1 MTTESVV
8 VPALSTHQDESTFE
22 FAKVCS
28 EEVIRT
34 HLGLANDATH
44 NQVIER
50 IKEYYNV
57 SEICNFLRQKVEI
70 DGGESVPKYRHITL
84 QFPDSLICDSATIV
98 HELQRELGLV
108 LLPDYSNESKYNSN
122 SCCKE
127 KESDFSPSQKLWIL
141 ADTSYSECCID
152 EVAAGHV
159 NSDLVI
165 HFGDACL
172 NVVESLPAAYVF
184 GKPNLNLDTVVTQ
197 FKKTYA
203 NNRDLKILLMANA
216 PHTQYLGQLYTI
228 LKPDYPNLAYA
239 DLYLDS
245 SSNATIIGYN
255 PCPSQSSKLN
265 VLNRTIIGLENNNE
279 EIEIDTILANYDL
292 FHIEIPAI
300 PRLLQLTT
308 TFQSVTTFHPEAGL
322 SSQGPYPKLMRRYRY
337 MHMARSAGTV
347 GLLVNTLSLANTKT
361 LINKI
366 GQKIKEAGKKHY
378 LFVVGKPNV
387 AKLANFEN
395 IDIWCVLGCDHQ
407 GIIIDQNNEYYKPI
421 VTPYE
426 LLLALSKEQNWTGKW
441 VTDFNKVL
449 EDMNLEEKRNE
460 QEIND
465 GSDTS
470 DKSSDDEAPEFNPV
484 TGQYVSTSKPL
495 RKLQHLQISSQEQH
509 TELDN
514 DGSQDLVKKFSTAV
528 AIKDTVSTS
537 AMHLQT
543 RHWTGLGSDFQRNDS
558 DEEENENGALV
569 EDGRAGIARGYDYD
583 REIKYHGH

>member
-1 MTTESVV
+1 MTTEGLV
-8 VPALSTHQDESTFE
+8 VPALSTQQDDSTFE
-22 FAKVCS
+22 FDKVCS
-28 EEVIRT
+28 KTVVRS
-34 HLGLANDATH
+34 HLGLPNDATDD
-44 NQVIER
+44 QVIKR
-50 IKEYYNV
+50 IREYYNI
-57 SEICNFLRQKVEI
+57 SEICNFLKQKVEGHELDMI
-70 DGGESVPKYRHITL
+70 PKYRHVTL
-84 QFPDSLICDSATIV
+84 QFPDSLICDSASIV
-98 HELQRELGLV
+98 HELQRELGLMPRTEDSSEV
-108 LLPDYSNESKYNSN
+108 KCSAD
-122 SCCKE
+122 SCCKTG
-127 KESDFSPSQKLWIL
+127 KVESPLSQKLWIL
-141 ADTSYSECCID
+141 ADTSYSSCCID

-184 GKPNLNLDTVVTQ
+184 GKPSLKLDSVITQ
-197 FKKTYA
+197 FKEIYA
-203 NNRDLKILLMANA
+203 NRDLKILIMADA
-216 PHTQYLGQLYTI
+216 PHTQSLNQLYNI
-228 LKPDYPNLAYA
+228 LKPEYPNLAYA
-239 DLYLDS
+239 DLYLDP
-245 SSNATIIGYN
+245 SSNASIIGYD
-255 PCPSQSSKLN
+255 PCPSQSSILN
-265 VLNRTIIGLENNNE
+265 VLNRTIIGLDNGD
-279 EIEIDTILANYDL
+279 IDTDIDTILLEHDL
-292 FHIEIPAI
+292 FHIEVPAV

-308 TFQSVTTFHPEAGL
+308 RFQSVTTFEPKSGL
-322 SSQGPYPKLMRRYRY
+322 ASQGPYPKLMRRYRY

-378 LFVVGKPNV
+378 VFVVGKPNV

-407 GIIIDQNNEYYKPI
+407 GIIIDENNEYYKPI

-426 LLLALSKEQNWTGKW
+426 LLLALNKDQNWSGKW

-449 EDMNLEEKRNE
+449 EDMSLEDERNK

-465 GSDTS
+465 GSDNNEE
-470 DKSSDDEAPEFNPV
+470 DSDDEAPEFNPV

-495 RKLQHLQISSQEQH
+495 RKLHHLQISSQEQH
-509 TELDN
+509 PELDN
-514 DGSQDLVKKFSTAV
+514 EGSQDLVKKFSSAV

-543 RHWTGLGSDFQRNDS
+543 RHWTGLGSDFQQNDS
-558 DEEENENGALV
+558 DEEANNEDGALV

-583 REIKYHGH
+583 RETKFQ

>member
-22 FAKVCS
+22 FAKVCN
-28 EEVIRT
+28 EEVVRT
-34 HLGLANDATH
+34 HLGLPNDATDD
-44 NQVIER
+44 QVVER
-50 IKEYYNV
+50 IREYYNV
-57 SEICNFLRQKVEI
+57 NEICDFLRQKVE
-70 DGGESVPKYRHITL
+70 GNGVENFPKYRHITL

-108 LLPDYSNESKYNSN
+108 LLADESSESKCSSN
-122 SCCKE
+122 SCCKANE
-127 KESDFSPSQKLWIL
+127 LDFSPSQKLWIL
-141 ADTSYSECCID
+141 ADTSYSACCID

-203 NNRDLKILLMANA
+203 NNIDLKILLMADA
-216 PHTQYLGQLYTI
+216 PHTQYLSQLYTI
-228 LKPDYPNLAYA
+228 LKPDYPNLVYA
-239 DLYLDS
+239 DLHLDS
-245 SSNATIIGYN
+245 SSNANIIGYN
-255 PCPSQSSKLN
+255 PCPSQSARLN
-265 VLNRTIIGLENNNE
+265 VLNRTIIGLEHNIE
-279 EIEIDTILANYDL
+279 ELDIDTILADHDL
-292 FHIEIPAI
+292 FHIEIPAV

-308 TFQSVTTFHPEAGL
+308 TFQSVTTYHPESGS
-322 SSQGPYPKLMRRYRY
+322 SSQGPHPKLMRRYRY

-426 LLLALSKEQNWTGKW
+426 LLLALSKELNWTGKW

-449 EDMNLEEKRNE
+449 EDMNLEEDRNE
-460 QEIND
+460 QEINNGND
-465 GSDTS
+465 NDE
-470 DKSSDDEAPEFNPV
+470 DSDDEAPEFNPV

-509 TELDN
+509 PESDN
-514 DGSQDLVKKFSTAV
+514 DASQDLVKKFSTAV
-528 AIKDTVSTS
+528 AIKGTVSTS

-543 RHWTGLGSDFQRNDS
+543 RHWTGLGSDFQNDS
-558 DEEENENGALV
+558 DEEIDNENGALV

-583 REIKYHGH
+583 RETKYHGH